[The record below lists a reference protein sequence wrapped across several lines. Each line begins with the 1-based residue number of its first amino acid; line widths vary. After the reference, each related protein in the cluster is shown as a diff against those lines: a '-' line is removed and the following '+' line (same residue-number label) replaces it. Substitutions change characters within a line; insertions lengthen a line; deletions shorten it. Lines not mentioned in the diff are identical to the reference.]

1 MRKERLDTED
11 IMAMVVGLH
20 YPIAFK
26 RYMSAR
32 QKTVIHKIAEA
43 NTILERTFGVLLYSE
58 DLIDLCNLAGMNRKD
73 SKLFRS
79 YEYLS
84 VDQQRR
90 LKNAFVGGFEKLGYS
105 KESIYPLFHFVA
117 YTACE
122 CLTREYVAA
131 SVKRYIKQASQ
142 LMF

>member
-1 MRKERLDTED
+1 MRKERLHTED
-11 IMAMVVGLH
+11 VMAMIVGL
-20 YPIAFK
+20 YFPFAFK
-26 RYMSAR
+26 RYMCAR
-32 QKTVIHKIAEA
+32 QKAVIHRIAEA
-43 NTILERTFGVLLYSE
+43 NTVLQRTFGVLLYVE
-58 DLIDLCNLAGMNRKD
+58 DLIALCKLAGMSRRD
-73 SKLFRS
+73 SKLFRI
-79 YEYLS
+79 YENLS

-131 SVKRYIKQASQ
+131 SVRGYIKQASQ